1 MHAPGRFHY
10 HQLSLEH
17 MTAAWLLPIVPAV
30 VAAASGGL
38 VASTLSP
45 DLAFVTIAVSY
56 MLWCASLP
64 VLYILPLH
72 VSGLVREARLDT
84 CTADDQTFTLL

>member
-1 MHAPGRFHY
+1 MFALPAHCCRLDWLSAAQCCNTLSINACACRFHY

-38 VASTLSP
+38 VSSVLSP
-45 DLAFVTIAVSY
+45 DLAFVTIAISY
-56 MLWCASLP
+56 MLW
-64 VLYILPLH
+64 
-72 VSGLVREARLDT
+72 
-84 CTADDQTFTLL
+84 

>member
-1 MHAPGRFHY
+1 MHACRFHY
-10 HQLSLEH
+10 HQLTLEH

-45 DLAFVTIAVSY
+45 DLAFYTIIISY
-56 MLWCASLP
+56 MLWWASLA
-64 VLYILPLH
+64 VLYILLIIQ
-72 VSGLVREARLDT
+72 VCGLSTRPSRTHA
-84 CTADDQTFTLL
+84 